1 MKIHKKPKS
10 RMSAIKDRVC
20 CIPID
25 SDTVMNTLN
34 QLPRLPKDAA
44 LVPIK
49 LKRKKS
55 YKNSHLQEWVNVE
68 KLRRCL
74 KLLKEFGHQE
84 YQFYSEESTETYIK
98 RCKEEDPEGYTN
110 FILEDDEYEMS
121 IDEELMK
128 STSPS
133 VNQSINIESENDEM
147 VVDDP
152 DTFNTAFI
160 EKEVKEETVKPEPQI
175 EPLDEIEKAE
185 KEEEHYR
192 THDAARKFQF
202 DHDEVAAFVN
212 DNPGICVSTHNN
224 NEAISV
230 SPGEGDSDQ

>member
-1 MKIHKKPKS
+1 
-10 RMSAIKDRVC
+10 MSAIKDRVY

-74 KLLKEFGHQE
+74 KLLKEFGHKE
-84 YQFYSEESTETYIK
+84 YQFYSEESTESYIK
-98 RCKEEDPEGYTN
+98 RCKEEDPEGYCD
-110 FILEDDEYEMS
+110 FIKEDDES
-121 IDEELMK
+121 IDEELVA
-128 STSPS
+128 TSPS
-133 VNQSINIESENDEM
+133 VNQSVNMESEKDPADDEM

-152 DTFNTAFI
+152 DAFNTAFI
-160 EKEVKEETVKPEPQI
+160 EKEVKEETVKSATKI